1 MQRLEVSGAVR
12 PIYGSLGVKGMLF
25 AHVTTSSQ
33 IQSGSTNLSIMKP
46 HAVNKNVWTSIRAEG
61 VAPALSNSDRAFCKI
76 SWSGFVPSPEF
87 FYCRQQWTDKRTEK
101 FPSTKSPKMCGRV
114 TSGAI
119 RQDFTNWFSRQVSSA
134 LLGAYFRYLQGCWQ
148 VLSPIRKETR

>member
-12 PIYGSLGVKGMLF
+12 PIYGSLGVKGILF
-25 AHVTTSSQ
+25 APVTTNSQ
-33 IQSGSTNLSIMKP
+33 IQSGSTNLSIMKT
-46 HAVNKNVWTSIRAEG
+46 HAVNKKVLTSIRAEG

-101 FPSTKSPKMCGRV
+101 FPITKSPKDVRSGDFWCHSTGLHKV
-114 TSGAI
+114 VLPTSK
-119 RQDFTNWFSRQVSSA
+119 QCFTRFI
-134 LLGAYFRYLQGCWQ
+134 FP
-148 VLSPIRKETR
+148 VLAGVLISP